1 MTDDN
6 NGVSEEGRDWGRRG
20 RSHYVV
26 WPDCFFVGRMRGC
39 YKWPLFC
46 RSCAWNGLFVM
57 HPLYFLLPVS
67 SRFRCR
73 HLRRDDHKQDLI
85 VIKFYIQHSTFN
97 RAVLKCYLLM
107 LAVIIAYDIRAMRKL
122 ACSVKGK
129 TITKTITTSYRGFF
143 FFLYR
148 VTWPLIS

>member
-1 MTDDN
+1 
-6 NGVSEEGRDWGRRG
+6 
-20 RSHYVV
+20 
-26 WPDCFFVGRMRGC
+26 
-39 YKWPLFC
+39 
-46 RSCAWNGLFVM
+46 M

-97 RAVLKCYLLM
+97 RAVLKFDLLM

-129 TITKTITTSYRGFF
+129 TITKTITTSYRVFLGFF
-143 FFLYR
+143 SWIGSHDLQSLKFQM
-148 VTWPLIS
+148 